1 MYLNCHTYYS
11 LRYGTF
17 SEIDLLQLA
26 KENDASTIA
35 LTDINNTSACM
46 NFVQQAKKQGIKPVV
61 GVDFRNGNN
70 QQFIA
75 IAKCNTGFENINKYL
90 SYFLENKKA
99 IPDQPT
105 FLESVF
111 IIYPFEKVL
120 ELNLKEFKDNEFIG
134 ISVAEINKLRFSYVR
149 QFENK
154 LVIQQQVTV
163 RNKKDFNAHRLLR
176 AIDNNMLLS
185 KLPTTE
191 QCLITDVMHPTTV
204 LQQHFNEF
212 PTIIT
217 NTKKLLQECTISFGF
232 DDKRENQNQQLYGN
246 SFEEDC
252 DTLLYLCNTKIHKRY
267 KNVTQVVKDRL
278 DKELKVIIE
287 LKFVSFFL
295 INYDMISFA
304 KRNNFFHVGR
314 GSGANSI
321 VAYIMG
327 ITDVD
332 PIELDLYFERF
343 INPFRASPPDFDIDF
358 SWKDRNTVTQYIF
371 DRFDNVALLATYNT
385 FKYRAVVRELG
396 KVFGLP
402 KEEIDKLSKGVKHQK
417 RIAKDTFTP
426 KKSLKLQGS
435 NDSATSLQRNSNRIA
450 SALQQKSNE
459 KTTNLQQQEIDS
471 IAQLV
476 LKYGKLIEGF
486 PNYVS
491 VHSAGILILDKPI
504 HYFSATSMPPKG
516 FPTVQFDMNIAD
528 DVGIFKFD
536 ILGQRGLA
544 KIKDA
549 LEIIKENNPNHS
561 PFDITDVE
569 SFKKDKKINNLLKTG
584 GAIGAY
590 YVESPAMRGLMQ
602 KLQTQDYL
610 GLVAASSIIR
620 PGVSGSGMKDEYI
633 KRHRFPERR
642 KEAHPILLDIM
653 PETYGVMVYQED
665 VMKVANKFADL
676 TLGEADVLRRGMSGK
691 YRSLS
696 EFKAVEDKFINNC
709 RKKGYED
716 ELIFEVWNQIKS
728 FAGYAFAK
736 GHSASYAVESYQS
749 LFLKCYYPIEFM
761 TAVLNNGGGFYST
774 EHYIHEAKMCGAI
787 LELPCINQ
795 SDHANS
801 VKGKTIY
808 LGFGYLKNL
817 EQLTVQRIL
826 TERQLH
832 GVYTSLDNFLDR
844 IAISIEQITT
854 LIRIDAFRFTK
865 NTKSQLL
872 WESIFRLNATKSK
885 HELQQKKLFQL
896 QHKKYTI
903 PKIETH
909 WLENVYDEME
919 LLGFTIHD
927 YFSLTTEKLCKHAKA
942 KEMDQYEHK
951 NVLLYGKLVT
961 TRFNKTSQGKLMRL
975 STFIDQDGFYFDA
988 VHFTDVVHLYPV
1000 NGMGIY
1006 ACYGKITN
1014 RFGFCSMNV
1023 LKSKK
1028 LGIFGDP
1035 RS

>member
-1 MYLNCHTYYS
+1 MYLNCHSYYS

-17 SEIDLLQLA
+17 SEIELLQLA
-26 KENDASTIA
+26 IENNMDCIA

-46 NFVQQAKKQGIKPVV
+46 NFVQHAKKLHIKPVV
-61 GVDFRNGNN
+61 GVDFRNGNT
-70 QQFIA
+70 QQFVA
-75 IAKCNTGFENINKYL
+75 LAKSNNGFENINRYL
-90 SYFLENKKA
+90 SSFLEFKTE
-99 IPDQPT
+99 IPDKIEY
-105 FLESVF
+105 LEEVF

-120 ELNLKEFKDNEFIG
+120 ELNLTSFAANEFIG
-134 ISVAEINKLRFSYVR
+134 VSIAEINKLRFSYVK
-149 QFENK
+149 QFEDK
-154 LVIQQQVTV
+154 IVLQQQVTV

-176 AIDNNMLLS
+176 AIDNNTLLS

-191 QCLITDVMHPTTV
+191 ECLLTDMMYSATE
-204 LQQHFNEF
+204 LQHQLEEF
-212 PTIIT
+212 PFILE
-217 NTKKLLQECTISFGF
+217 NTKTLLEECTIDFEF
-232 DDKRENQNQQLYGN
+232 DSARKNQNLQVYCN

-252 DTLLYLCNTKIHKRY
+252 KMLLQLCDDNISKRY
-267 KNVTQVVKDRL
+267 KNQTQEVHDRL
-278 DKELKVIIE
+278 QKELKVIID

-295 INYDMISFA
+295 INYDIISYA

-321 VAYIMG
+321 VAYILG

-358 SWKDRNTVTQYIF
+358 SWKDRDTVTQYIF

-402 KEEIDKLSKGVKHQK
+402 KEEIDNLSK
-417 RIAKDTFTP
+417 RTAN
-426 KKSLKLQGS
+426 SLLDDISK
-435 NDSATSLQRNSNRIA
+435 
-450 SALQQKSNE
+450 
-459 KTTNLQQQEIDS
+459 
-471 IAQLV
+471 LV

-491 VHSAGILILDKPI
+491 VHSAGVLILDKPI
-504 HYFSATSMPPKG
+504 HYYSATILPPKG
-516 FPTVQFDMNIAD
+516 FSTVQFDMNIAD
-528 DVGIFKFD
+528 NVGIFKFD

-549 LEIIKENNPNHS
+549 LEIIKENNPDD
-561 PFDITDVE
+561 PEIDINDIE
-569 SFKKDKKINNLLKTG
+569 RFKKDKNINNLLKTG

-602 KLQTQDYL
+602 KLQTNDYL

-620 PGVSGSGMKDEYI
+620 PGVSGSGMKEEFI
-633 KRHRFPERR
+633 KRHRFPKKR
-642 KEAHPILLDIM
+642 KEAHPILLQIM

-665 VMKVANKFADL
+665 VMKVANQFADL
-676 TLGEADVLRRGMSGK
+676 SLGEADVLRRGMSGK
-691 YRSLS
+691 YRSVS
-696 EFKAVEDKFINNC
+696 EFKAVENKFVSNC
-709 RKKGYED
+709 RKKGFQD
-716 ELIFEVWNQIKS
+716 SLIFEVWNQIKS

-787 LELPCINQ
+787 IELPSINT
-795 SDHANS
+795 SDHANT

-808 LGFGYLKNL
+808 LGFGYLKSL
-817 EQLTVQRIL
+817 ESLVIQRIL
-826 TERQLH
+826 TERQLF
-832 GVYTSLDNFLDR
+832 GEFLSLDDFTDR
-844 IAISIEQITT
+844 VTVSIEQLTV
-854 LIRIDAFRFTK
+854 LIRINAFRFL
-865 NTKSQLL
+865 NTPKTALL
-872 WESIFRLNATKSK
+872 WQATFKLNATKS
-885 HELQQKKLFQL
+885 LQYQSQEKLFSL
-896 QHKKYTI
+896 QHQNFEI
-903 PKIETH
+903 PKLNTH

-919 LLGFTIHD
+919 LLGFTIHN
-927 YFSLTTEKLCKHAKA
+927 YFSLVVEEFCTHKKA
-942 KEMDQYEHK
+942 KEMLQFSNK
-951 NVLLYGKLVT
+951 NILLYGLLVT

-975 STFIDQDGFYFDA
+975 STFIDADGNYFDA
-988 VHFTDVVHLYPV
+988 VHFTNVVHVYPI

-1023 LKSKK
+1023 IKSKK
-1028 LGIFGDP
+1028 ISIAGDP
-1035 RS
+1035 RL

>member
-11 LRYGTF
+11 LRFGTF
-17 SEIDLLQLA
+17 SEIELLQLA
-26 KENDASTIA
+26 KENNSSCIA

-46 NFVQQAKKQGIKPVV
+46 NFVQQAKKQDIKPVI
-61 GVDFRNGNN
+61 GVDFRNGNS
-70 QQFIA
+70 QQFVA
-75 IAKCNTGFENINKYL
+75 LAKNNEGFKNINRYL
-90 SYFLENKKA
+90 SSFLEAKKVF
-99 IPDQPT
+99 PDKPK
-105 FLESVF
+105 FLEDVF

-120 ELNLKEFKDNEFIG
+120 ELNLTDFKENEFVG
-134 ISVAEINKLRFSYVR
+134 ISVAEINKLRFSYLKKY
-149 QFENK
+149 EDK
-154 LVIQQQVTV
+154 LVIQQQVTI

-176 AIDNNMLLS
+176 AIGNNLLLS
-185 KLPTTE
+185 KLPITE
-191 QCLITDVMHPTTV
+191 QCLPTDIMHPVTD
-204 LQQHFNEF
+204 LQQYFNEF
-212 PTIIT
+212 PNLIA
-217 NTKKLLQECTISFGF
+217 NTKFLLQQCKIEFGF
-232 DDKRENQNQQLYGN
+232 GDKRENQNLDLYGN

-252 DTLLYLCNTKIHKRY
+252 KTLLHLCNTKIYKRY
-267 KNVTQVVKDRL
+267 KNVTQEVHNRL
-278 DKELKVIIE
+278 QKELKVIID

-295 INYDMISFA
+295 INYDIISYA
-304 KRNNFFHVGR
+304 KKNNFFHVGR

-321 VAYIMG
+321 VAYIIG

-343 INPFRASPPDFDIDF
+343 LNPFRASPPDFDIDF
-358 SWKDRNTVTQYIF
+358 SWKDREEVTQYIF
-371 DRFDNVALLATYNT
+371 NRFENVALLATYNT

-402 KEEIDKLSKGVKHQK
+402 KEEIDKISKGK
-417 RIAKDTFTP
+417 RQPIELDEMSK
-426 KKSLKLQGS
+426 
-435 NDSATSLQRNSNRIA
+435 
-450 SALQQKSNE
+450 
-459 KTTNLQQQEIDS
+459 
-471 IAQLV
+471 LV

-491 VHSAGILILDKPI
+491 VHSAGILILDKPV
-504 HYFSATSMPPKG
+504 HYYSATSLPPKG
-516 FPTVQFDMNIAD
+516 FATVQFDMNIAD

-549 LEIIKENNPNHS
+549 LEIIKENNPNH
-561 PFDITDVE
+561 PPIDITDIE

-633 KRHRFPERR
+633 KRHRFPEKR
-642 KEAHPILLDIM
+642 KEAHPILLEIM

-709 RKKGYED
+709 RKKGFKD

-787 LELPCINQ
+787 VELPCINK
-795 SDHANS
+795 SDHGNI
-801 VKGKTIY
+801 VEQKTIY

-817 EQLTVQRIL
+817 EHLVVQRIL
-826 TERQLH
+826 TERQLY
-832 GVYTSLDNFLDR
+832 GEYKSLDDFLDR
-844 IAISIEQITT
+844 IAISIEQLTI
-854 LIRIDAFRFTK
+854 LIKISAFRFTK
-865 NTKSQLL
+865 KNKPALL
-872 WESIFRLNATKSK
+872 WQALFRLQKSK
-885 HELQQKKLFQL
+885 INQKSIQEKLFTPK
-896 QHKKYTI
+896 HKTFVLPEIK
-903 PKIETH
+903 TH
-909 WLENVYDEME
+909 WIEDVYDEME
-919 LLGFTIHD
+919 LIGFTIHN
-927 YFSLTTEKLCKHAKA
+927 YFKLVVDEFHPHIKAREMHLHA
-942 KEMDQYEHK
+942 DK
-951 NVLLYGKLVT
+951 NVLLYGKLVN
-961 TRFNKTSQGKLMRL
+961 TRHNKTSQGKLMRL
-975 STFIDQDGFYFDA
+975 STFIDADGFYFDA
-988 VHFTDVVHLYPV
+988 VHFTDVVHLYPI

-1014 RFGFCSMNV
+1014 RFGFCSMNIIE
-1023 LKSKK
+1023 SKK
-1028 LGIFGDP
+1028 MGVLNNKID
-1035 RS
+1035 

>member
-1 MYLNCHTYYS
+1 MYLNCHSYYS

-17 SEIDLLQLA
+17 SEVELLELA
-26 KENDASTIA
+26 IENNVNCIA

-46 NFVQQAKKQGIKPVV
+46 NFVQQAKKQNIKPVI
-61 GVDFRNGNN
+61 GVDFRNGNT
-70 QQFIA
+70 QQFVA
-75 IAKCNTGFENINKYL
+75 LAKNNKGFENINRYL
-90 SYFLENKKA
+90 SS
-99 IPDQPT
+99 
-105 FLESVF
+105 FLESKTTIPEKPKSLEEVF
-111 IIYPFEKVL
+111 IIYPFEKAL
-120 ELNLKEFKDNEFIG
+120 ELNLTSFAENEFIG
-134 ISVAEINKLRFSYVR
+134 ISIAEINKLRFSYLKKH
-149 QFENK
+149 EDK
-154 LVIQQQVTV
+154 LVIQQQVTI

-176 AIDNNMLLS
+176 AIDNNTLLS

-191 QCLITDVMHPTTV
+191 ECLETDIMRSADILQEYFKEFPFVIANTKRL
-204 LQQHFNEF
+204 LQQ
-212 PTIIT
+212 
-217 NTKKLLQECTISFGF
+217 CTINFGF
-232 DDKRENQNQQLYGN
+232 DTARKNQNLQVYCH
-246 SFEEDC
+246 SFDEDC
-252 DTLLYLCNTKIHKRY
+252 KMLLELCNDKLHKRY
-267 KNVTQVVKDRL
+267 PIPTEKVHARL
-278 DKELKVIIE
+278 QKELKVIIE

-295 INYDMISFA
+295 INYDIINYA
-304 KRNNFFHVGR
+304 KKNNFFHVGR

-321 VAYIMG
+321 VAYILG

-402 KEEIDKLSKGVKHQK
+402 KEEIDKLSKRVAGH
-417 RIAKDTFTP
+417 
-426 KKSLKLQGS
+426 KL
-435 NDSATSLQRNSNRIA
+435 D
-450 SALQQKSNE
+450 
-459 KTTNLQQQEIDS
+459 EIS
-471 IAQLV
+471 KLV

-491 VHSAGILILDKPI
+491 VHSAGVLILDKPI
-504 HYFSATSMPPKG
+504 HYYSATSLPPKG
-516 FPTVQFDMNIAD
+516 FATVQFDMNIAD
-528 DVGIFKFD
+528 DVGVFKFD

-549 LEIIKENNPNHS
+549 LAIIKENQPNA
-561 PFDITDVE
+561 PEIDITDIE
-569 SFKKDKKINNLLKTG
+569 RFKKDKKINNLLKTG

-620 PGVSGSGMKDEYI
+620 PGVSGSGMKEEFI
-633 KRHRFPERR
+633 KRHRFPEKR
-642 KEAHPILLDIM
+642 KEAHPILLEIM

-691 YRSLS
+691 YRSVE
-696 EFKAVEDKFINNC
+696 EFKAVEDKFVSNC
-709 RKKGYED
+709 RKKGHKD
-716 ELIFEVWNQIKS
+716 ALIFEVWNQIKS

-787 LELPCINQ
+787 IELPCINQ
-795 SDHANS
+795 SDHANK

-808 LGFGYLKNL
+808 LGFGYLKNIEL
-817 EQLTVQRIL
+817 LTIQRIL
-826 TERQLH
+826 TERQLF
-832 GVYTSLDNFLDR
+832 GDFLSLDNFMDR
-844 IAISIEQITT
+844 IAISIEQVTV
-854 LIRIDAFRFTK
+854 LIRINAFRDLKVPKTA
-865 NTKSQLL
+865 LL
-872 WESIFRLNATKSK
+872 WKATFKLNTTKTK
-885 HELQQKKLFQL
+885 QVQEQVKLFHSQHQNFEIPQL
-896 QHKKYTI
+896 HN
-903 PKIETH
+903 H
-909 WLENVYDEME
+909 WLENVYDEIE
-919 LLGFTIHD
+919 LLGFTVHD
-927 YFSLTTEKLCKHAKA
+927 YFSLVTDTFCPHIKA
-942 KEMDQYEHK
+942 KEMPQFTNQ
-951 NVLLYGKLVT
+951 NVLLYGQLVT
-961 TRFNKTSQGKLMRL
+961 TRFNKTAQGKLMRL
-975 STFIDQDGFYFDA
+975 STFIDIAGTYFDA
-988 VHFTDVVHLYPV
+988 VHFTDVVSLYPI

-1014 RFGFCSMNV
+1014 RFDFCSMNV

-1028 LGIFGDP
+1028 MGIAGDP
-1035 RS
+1035 RF

>member
-1 MYLNCHTYYS
+1 MYLNCHSYYS

-17 SEIDLLQLA
+17 SEAALLQLA
-26 KENDASTIA
+26 VENNVDAIA
-35 LTDINNTSACM
+35 LTDINNTSACL
-46 NFVQQAKKQGIKPVV
+46 NFIQQAKKYHIKPII
-61 GVDFRNGNN
+61 GVDFRNGNT
-70 QQFIA
+70 QQFVA
-75 IAKCNTGFENINKYL
+75 LAKNNAGFENINRYL
-90 SYFLENKKA
+90 SSFLESKTA
-99 IPDQPT
+99 IPDKPT
-105 FLESVF
+105 SLEDVC

-120 ELNLKEFKDNEFIG
+120 ELNLTSFATNEFIG
-134 ISVAEINKLRFSYVR
+134 VSIAEINKLRFSYLKK
-149 QFENK
+149 FEDK
-154 LVIQQQVTV
+154 IVIQQQVTL
-163 RNKKDFNAHRLLR
+163 RNKRDFNAHRLLR
-176 AIDNNMLLS
+176 AIANNMLLS

-191 QCLITDVMHPTTV
+191 ECLETDRMHTATDI
-204 LQQHFNEF
+204 QESFKEF
-212 PTIIT
+212 PFIVA
-217 NTKKLLQECTISFGF
+217 NTKKLLQQCTVNFGY
-232 DDKRENQNQQLYGN
+232 DVARENQNLNLYHS
-246 SFEEDC
+246 SFEQDC
-252 DTLLYLCNTKIHKRY
+252 KMLVQLCTDKMHNRY
-267 KNVTQVVKDRL
+267 PNPTEKVHARL
-278 DKELKVIIE
+278 QKELKVIIE

-295 INYDMISFA
+295 INYDIISYA
-304 KRNNFFHVGR
+304 KKNNFFHVGR

-321 VAYIMG
+321 VAYILG

-332 PIELDLYFERF
+332 PVELDLYFERF

-358 SWKDRNTVTQYIF
+358 SWKDRDTVTQYIF

-402 KEEIDKLSKGVKHQK
+402 KEEIDKLSKG
-417 RIAKDTFTP
+417 ISD
-426 KKSLKLQGS
+426 KKLDDIS
-435 NDSATSLQRNSNRIA
+435 R
-450 SALQQKSNE
+450 
-459 KTTNLQQQEIDS
+459 
-471 IAQLV
+471 LV

-504 HYFSATSMPPKG
+504 HYYSATSLPPKG

-549 LEIIKENNPNHS
+549 LQIIKENNPNA
-561 PFDITDVE
+561 PEIDITDIE
-569 SFKKDKKINNLLKTG
+569 SFKNDRNINNLLKSG

-620 PGVSGSGMKDEYI
+620 PGVSGSGMKEEFI
-633 KRHRFPERR
+633 KRHRFPEKR
-642 KEAHPILLDIM
+642 KEAHPILLQIM

-665 VMKVANKFADL
+665 VMKVANQFADL

-691 YRSLS
+691 YRSVE
-696 EFKAVEDKFINNC
+696 EFKAVEDKFVSNC
-709 RKKGYED
+709 RKKGHKD
-716 ELIFEVWNQIKS
+716 ALIFEVWNQIKS

-761 TAVLNNGGGFYST
+761 TAVLNNGGGFYSA
-774 EHYIHEAKMCGAI
+774 EHYIHEAKMCGATI
-787 LELPCINQ
+787 ALPCIN
-795 SDHANS
+795 SGDHGNV

-817 EQLTVQRIL
+817 ESLLVQRFL
-826 TERQLH
+826 TERQLS
-832 GVYTSLDNFLDR
+832 GLFLSMDDFIAR
-844 IAISIEQITT
+844 VAISIEQLSV

-865 NTKSQLL
+865 KQKTTLL
-872 WESIFRLNATKSK
+872 WEATFKLNATKSK
-885 HELQQKKLFQL
+885 QTQPQVKLFQL
-896 QHKKYTI
+896 QHKDFEI
-903 PKIETH
+903 PKLHTH

-927 YFSLTTEKLCKHAKA
+927 YFSLVTDSFHPHIKA
-942 KEMDQYEHK
+942 KEMAECSSK
-951 NVLLYGKLVT
+951 NVLLYGLLVS
-961 TRFNKTSQGKLMRL
+961 TRFNKTAQGKLMRL
-975 STFIDQDGFYFDA
+975 TTFIDADGHYFDA
-988 VHFTDVVHLYPV
+988 VHFTDVVHLYPI
-1000 NGMGIY
+1000 NGMGVY
-1006 ACYGKITN
+1006 GCYGKITN
-1014 RFGFCSMNV
+1014 KFGFCSMNV
-1023 LKSKK
+1023 IKSKK
-1028 LGIFGDP
+1028 MSIAGDP

>member
-17 SEIDLLQLA
+17 SEIELLQLA
-26 KENDASTIA
+26 AENGISCIA
-35 LTDINNTSACM
+35 LTDINNTSACL
-46 NFVQQAKKQGIKPVV
+46 NFVQQAQKQNIKPVI
-61 GVDFRNGNN
+61 GVDFRNGNT
-70 QQFIA
+70 QQFVA
-75 IAKCNTGFENINKYL
+75 IAKNNTGFKNINSYL
-90 SYFLENKKA
+90 S
-99 IPDQPT
+99 T
-105 FLESVF
+105 FLESKKTIPDTPKF
-111 IIYPFEKVL
+111 LEDTYIIYPFEKAL
-120 ELNLKEFKDNEFIG
+120 ELHLTSFAANEFIG
-134 ISVAEINKLRFSYVR
+134 VSIAEINKLRFSYLKKY
-149 QFENK
+149 EDK
-154 LVIQQQVTV
+154 LVIQQQVTI

-176 AIDNNMLLS
+176 AIDNNTLLS
-185 KLPTTE
+185 KLSTSE
-191 QCLITDVMHPTTV
+191 ECKQTDVIHSLSV
-204 LQQHFNEF
+204 ILEHYKEF
-212 PTIIT
+212 PNIIN
-217 NTKKLLQECTISFGF
+217 NTKQLLENCSIHFGF
-232 DDKRENQNQQLYGN
+232 NDERSNQNLQKYGN

-252 DTLLYLCNTKIHKRY
+252 TMLLQLCADKIHKRY
-267 KNVTQVVKDRL
+267 KNPTQKVYDRL
-278 DKELKVIIE
+278 QKELDVIIE

-295 INYDMISFA
+295 INYDIIKYA
-304 KRNNFFHVGR
+304 KSNNFFHVGR

-321 VAYIMG
+321 VAYIIG

-371 DRFDNVALLATYNT
+371 DRFDHVALLATYVT
-385 FKYRAVVRELG
+385 FKYKAVVRELG

-402 KEEIDKLSKGVKHQK
+402 KEEIDKLSKGIPPSQLDDISK
-417 RIAKDTFTP
+417 
-426 KKSLKLQGS
+426 
-435 NDSATSLQRNSNRIA
+435 
-450 SALQQKSNE
+450 
-459 KTTNLQQQEIDS
+459 
-471 IAQLV
+471 LV

-504 HYFSATSMPPKG
+504 HYFSATNLPPKD
-516 FPTVQFDMNIAD
+516 FATVQFDMNIAD

-549 LEIIKENNPNHS
+549 LELIKENNPDA
-561 PFDITDVE
+561 PEIDITDVK
-569 SFKKDKKINNLLKTG
+569 SFKTDEKINNLLKTG

-602 KLQTQDYL
+602 KLQTQDYI

-620 PGVSGSGMKDEYI
+620 PGVSGSGMKDEFI
-633 KRHRFPERR
+633 KRHRFPEKR
-642 KEAHPILLDIM
+642 KEANPILLQIM

-665 VMKVANKFADL
+665 VMKVANQFADL

-691 YRSLS
+691 YRSVE
-696 EFKAVEDKFINNC
+696 EFKAVEDKFIANC
-709 RKKGYED
+709 RKKGHQD

-761 TAVLNNGGGFYST
+761 TAVLNNGGGFYSP
-774 EHYIHEAKMCGAI
+774 EHYIHEAKMCGALI
-787 LELPCINQ
+787 ELPCINQ

-817 EQLTVQRIL
+817 EHLLVQRFL
-826 TERQLH
+826 TERQLY
-832 GVYTSLDNFLDR
+832 GTFLSLDDFIDR
-844 IAISIEQITT
+844 VAISIEQLTI
-854 LIRIDAFRFTK
+854 LIRINAFRFTK
-865 NTKSQLL
+865 QPKTTLL
-872 WESIFRLNATKSK
+872 WQAIFKLKASK
-885 HELQQKKLFQL
+885 KQQELQVKLFQL
-896 QHKKYTI
+896 QHKNYQI
-903 PKIETH
+903 PKLNTNWIED
-909 WLENVYDEME
+909 VYDEIE

-927 YFSLTTEKLCKHAKA
+927 YFRLVTDEFHPHIKA
-942 KEMDQYEHK
+942 KEMESFSNQ
-951 NVLLYGKLVT
+951 NVLLYGQLVT
-961 TRFNKTSQGKLMRL
+961 TRYNKTSQGKLMRL
-975 STFIDQDGFYFDA
+975 STFIDADGNYFDA
-988 VHFTDVVHLYPV
+988 VHFTDVVHLYPI

-1014 RFGFCSMNV
+1014 RYGFCSMNII
-1023 LKSKK
+1023 KSKK
-1028 LGIFGDP
+1028 MSIAGDS
-1035 RS
+1035 RT

>member
-1 MYLNCHTYYS
+1 MYINCHSYYS

-17 SEIDLLQLA
+17 SEVALLQLA
-26 KENDASTIA
+26 KENKLDCIA

-46 NFVQQAKKQGIKPVV
+46 NFVQQAKKQNIKPVI
-61 GVDFRNGNN
+61 GVDFRNGNT

-75 IAKCNTGFENINKYL
+75 LAKNNRGFENINRYL
-90 SYFLENKKA
+90 SSFLVSKTA
-99 IPDQPT
+99 IPDIPKA
-105 FLESVF
+105 LEHVS

-120 ELNLKEFKDNEFIG
+120 ELNLTSFAENEFIG
-134 ISVAEINKLRFSYVR
+134 ISIAEINKLRFSYLKKY
-149 QFENK
+149 EDK
-154 LVIQQQVTV
+154 LVIQQQVTI

-176 AIDNNMLLS
+176 AIANNTLLS

-191 QCLITDVMHPTTV
+191 ECLETDTMHAATKLAAYFTA
-204 LQQHFNEF
+204 F
-212 PTIIT
+212 PFIIA
-217 NTKKLLQECTISFGF
+217 NTKALLQDCTINFGF
-232 DDKRENQNQQLYGN
+232 DSERENQNLNLYCN
-246 SFEEDC
+246 NFDEDC
-252 DTLLYLCNTKIHKRY
+252 KMLLKLCDDKMHKRY
-267 KNVTQVVKDRL
+267 QNPNEKVHARL
-278 DKELKVIIE
+278 QKELKVIVE

-295 INYDMISFA
+295 INYDIVQFA
-304 KRNNFFHVGR
+304 KKNNFFHVGR

-321 VAYIMG
+321 VAYILG

-402 KEEIDKLSKGVKHQK
+402 KEEIDKLSK
-417 RIAKDTFTP
+417 RAADAKLDDIS
-426 KKSLKLQGS
+426 K
-435 NDSATSLQRNSNRIA
+435 
-450 SALQQKSNE
+450 
-459 KTTNLQQQEIDS
+459 
-471 IAQLV
+471 LV

-491 VHSAGILILDKPI
+491 VHSAGVLILNKPI
-504 HYFSATSMPPKG
+504 HYYSATNLPPKG
-516 FPTVQFDMNIAD
+516 FATVQFDMNIAD
-528 DVGIFKFD
+528 DVGVFKFD

-549 LEIIKENNPNHS
+549 LQIIKENNPDA
-561 PFDITDVE
+561 PEIDITDVE
-569 SFKKDKKINNLLKTG
+569 SFKKDIKINNLLKTG
-584 GAIGAY
+584 GAVGAY

-620 PGVSGSGMKDEYI
+620 PGVSGSGMKDEFI
-633 KRHRFPERR
+633 KRHRFPEKR
-642 KEAHPILLDIM
+642 KEAHPILLQIM
-653 PETYGVMVYQED
+653 PDTYGVMVYQED
-665 VMKVANKFADL
+665 VMKVANQFADL

-691 YRSLS
+691 YRSVE
-696 EFKAVEDKFINNC
+696 EFKAVEDKFVSNC
-709 RKKGYED
+709 RKKGHED
-716 ELIFEVWNQIKS
+716 ILIFEVWNQIKS

-774 EHYIHEAKMCGAI
+774 EHYIHEAKMCGAKI
-787 LELPCINQ
+787 ELPCINT
-795 SDHANS
+795 SDHANC

-817 EQLTVQRIL
+817 EDLLIQRFL
-826 TERQLH
+826 TERQLC
-832 GVYTSLDNFLDR
+832 GEFLSMDDFMER
-844 IAISIEQITT
+844 ITISIEQLTV
-854 LIRIDAFRFTK
+854 LIRINAFRFTNK
-865 NTKSQLL
+865 KKTALL
-872 WESIFRLNATKSK
+872 WQATFKLNATKTK
-885 HELQQKKLFQL
+885 QVQQQVKLFRL
-896 QHKKYTI
+896 QHQNFEI
-903 PKIETH
+903 PKLNIH

-919 LLGFTIHD
+919 LLGFTVHD
-927 YFSLTTEKLCKHAKA
+927 YFSLVTDSFYTHIKA
-942 KEMDQYEHK
+942 KEMSSFSNK
-951 NVLLYGKLVT
+951 IVLLYGQLVS

-975 STFIDQDGFYFDA
+975 STFVDSDGAYFDA
-988 VHFTDVVHLYPV
+988 VHFTDVVHLYPI

-1006 ACYGKITN
+1006 GCYGKITN

-1023 LKSKK
+1023 IKSKK
-1028 LGIFGDP
+1028 MSIAGDP
-1035 RS
+1035 RC